1 MQDVIDKNVKESE
14 LKQERAAEMLS
25 EKLDQ
30 IASLNKQLQ
39 SANSISESV
48 KKAKKAQDEDITRT
62 RSSYEQEI
70 SNLNIKI
77 NDLLVIIH

>member
-62 RSSYEQEI
+62 RSSYE
-70 SNLNIKI
+70 
-77 NDLLVIIH
+77 